1 MGPGE
6 GVAVAYATDTWLRL
20 AVPGGSVATRRGL
33 LPSIPVLAFQ

>member
-6 GVAVAYATDTWLRL
+6 GGAIAYSTDTWTRL

-33 LPSIPVLAFQ
+33 LPSISVFAR